1 MVILAILVILV
12 NMVNIVNMVILVIM
26 VNMVNMV
33 TRLTNFIIVI
43 MDSAAQSVTHRCMG
57 KTCGFAAVL
66 AATAAQQPDLV
77 GEIQSRKSTAKQSE
91 K

>member
-1 MVILAILVILV
+1 MSGGVRGSWKVLG
-12 NMVNIVNMVILVIM
+12 
-26 VNMVNMV
+26 
-33 TRLTNFIIVI
+33 
-43 MDSAAQSVTHRCMG
+43 AAQSVTHRCMG